1 VKELDD
7 IVRARDGDRQAGSR
21 VFGRYWRPVYFWML
35 ARVRRPELAED
46 LTQQVFLRAW
56 SRMGQL
62 RKPESFPAWLRRIV
76 RTIAFGRRQPVEHA
90 PRREFVGRDA
100 AALAAE
106 AEERRAVSRAL
117 SHLSQRERTL
127 LFLFYFE
134 DLPLAQV
141 ARLAGMPV
149 TTTRRR
155 LAKAL
160 GSFERALSREG
171 GHAHEVRERP

>member
-1 VKELDD
+1 MKELDE
-7 IVRARDGDRQAGSR
+7 IARARDGDREAGSR
-21 VFGRYWRPVYFWML
+21 LFRRYWRPIYFWML

-62 RKPESFPAWLRRIV
+62 RRPESFPAWLRRIV
-76 RTIAFGRRQPVEHA
+76 RTIALGRRQPREHA
-90 PRREFVGRDA
+90 PQREFVGRDA
-100 AALAAE
+100 AALAAD
-106 AEERRAVSRAL
+106 AEERRAVSDAL
-117 SHLSQRERTL
+117 SHLSQRDRTL

-141 ARLAGMPV
+141 ARLVGMPV

-155 LAKAL
+155 LGKAL
-160 GSFERALSREG
+160 ERFERALSREG
-171 GHAHEVRERP
+171 GHAHEVRESP

>member
-7 IVRARDGDRQAGSR
+7 ILRARDGDREAGSR
-21 VFGRYWRPVYFWML
+21 LFRSYWRPVYFWML

-62 RKPESFPAWLRRIV
+62 RRPESFPAWLRRIV
-76 RTIAFGRRQPVEHA
+76 RTIALGRRQPREHA
-90 PRREFVGRDA
+90 PQREFVGRDA
-100 AALAAE
+100 AALAAD
-106 AEERRAVSRAL
+106 AEERHAVSRAL
-117 SHLSQRERTL
+117 SHLSGSERTL

-141 ARLAGMPV
+141 ARLVGKPV

-171 GHAHEVRERP
+171 GHAHEVHEGR